1 LHRCGSDK
9 QLDSPSYRRTP
20 APAGLVGWR
29 ELKSEWDLPIKDR
42 AEIFDREP
50 LHREYM
56 NTTVAAAAVPPPQ
69 SAARSGVAAALARV
83 GWRTKILAFAGV
95 FSLGIVLV
103 GTMGGAAIHYLN
115 DTIGTAVGEAEREAE
130 AATRGRMAL
139 LAMDRAL
146 AHLIA
151 ASTPEDIR
159 AAAVASIKAASS
171 LDEQLI
177 ALDRHLKANRQV
189 AELVRLAEEIKPAR
203 VEIIQAARRND
214 DAGALERVKAIA
226 DRFAR
231 IETLSQKVFDEQ
243 SARLRE
249 AVEDAQRTG
258 RSALIVLMALV
269 TAGIALGFAASLA
282 AARLLV
288 TPLRALKD
296 AIGALASGDL
306 RACIAPRGTD
316 EVEATLASLGTT
328 IRSLRGMIES
338 VQRDSM
344 ALYERASAVT
354 RSAGVVSEN
363 ENQVAATLD
372 RLRANAESAI
382 AAASESSGRLG
393 SAVERLQSASGS
405 VKHTASDV
413 GSVAEAFGA
422 FERDLR
428 TAVARTEELARS
440 VRSIGTIAATIREIS
455 EQTNLLALNAAIE
468 AARSGEQGR
477 GFAVVAEEV
486 RKLAERAGAATAEI
500 SRLAQ
505 AITQGVEQTLA
516 SLQHSAGRT
525 DEHAGRLRAVL
536 SKSDATAVDAA
547 DAIAKIE
554 ATAAMVAG
562 QLDTMRSIYRELDTL
577 SSTAAANQGQVAQLR
592 EVSAAIDSSAHSLKG
607 LVERFKV

>member
-1 LHRCGSDK
+1 
-9 QLDSPSYRRTP
+9 
-20 APAGLVGWR
+20 
-29 ELKSEWDLPIKDR
+29 
-42 AEIFDREP
+42 
-50 LHREYM
+50 
-56 NTTVAAAAVPPPQ
+56 VAARKPTPRA
-69 SAARSGVAAALARV
+69 GVRAALARV

-103 GTMGGAAIHYLN
+103 GAMGGGAIHYLN
-115 DTIGTAVGEAEREAE
+115 HAIATAVGEAEREAE
-130 AATRGRMAL
+130 AATRARMAL

-151 ASTPEDIR
+151 ASAPDEIR
-159 AAAVASIKAASS
+159 AAAVASIKAASN

-177 ALDRHLKANRQV
+177 ALGKHLKANKQV

-203 VEIIQAARRND
+203 VEIIQAARKND
-214 DAGALERVKAIA
+214 DTGALERAKAIA
-226 DRFAR
+226 DRFSR
-231 IETLSQKVFDEQ
+231 IEALSQQVFDEQ
-243 SARLRE
+243 SSRLRE

-258 RSALIVLMALV
+258 RSALVALMAMVLV
-269 TAGIALGFAASLA
+269 GVTIGLAVSLA

-288 TPLRALKD
+288 TPLRTLKD
-296 AIGALASGDL
+296 VIAALASGDL
-306 RACIAPRGTD
+306 RGSIVPQGTD
-316 EVEATLASLGTT
+316 EVEATLASLAATT
-328 IRSLRGMIES
+328 DSLRRMIES
-338 VQRDSM
+338 VQRDSI
-344 ALYERASAVT
+344 ALYDRASAVT
-354 RSAGVVSEN
+354 RSAGIVSEN
-363 ENQVAATLD
+363 EKQVAATLD
-372 RLRANAESAI
+372 RLRANAESTI

-393 SAVERLQSASGS
+393 SAVERLQCAASS
-405 VKHTASDV
+405 VTDTANDV

-422 FERDLR
+422 FEKDLR
-428 TAVARTEELARS
+428 AAVARTEELAQS
-440 VRSIGTIAATIREIS
+440 VRSIGSIAAKIREIS

-505 AITQGVEQTLA
+505 AITQGVDLTLG

-525 DEHAGRLRAVL
+525 DEHTGRLRAVL
-536 SKSDATAVDAA
+536 TKSDATALDAA

-554 ATAAMVAG
+554 STAAMVAG
-562 QLDTMRSIYRELDTL
+562 QLDTIRGIYRELDTL
-577 SSTAAANQGQVAQLR
+577 STTAAANQSQVAQLR